1 VAKDQLEQIL
11 SKLCQKL
18 TKEDKEYQDQCLGRG
33 QEVAIRRKPLS
44 ARVVS
49 VLRSKAKN
57 RKNITLGM
65 LKQVYRRGQGAY
77 LSSGSRPRTS
87 MASWSMGRVNS
98 FLRGSRKH
106 DLDLRRKS
114 RKRK

>member
-1 VAKDQLEQIL
+1 MAV
-11 SKLCQKL
+11 
-18 TKEDKEYQDQCLGRG
+18 
-33 QEVAIRRKPLS
+33 RRRPLS
-44 ARVVS
+44 ARVIS
-49 VLRSKAKN
+49 TLRAKAKN

-65 LKQVYRRGQGAY
+65 LKIVYRRGQGAF

-106 DLDLRRKS
+106 DTDLRRK
-114 RKRK
+114 KKK